1 MLIKKLLCSTL
12 IGGILFLS
20 FTSAA
25 SATTVA
31 ELEQQIAPDA
41 ASVLKEIKEANKH
54 KDNNKALQLADII
67 IEKYQGD
74 KPTLIRAYLEKVNA
88 YIALKDI
95 KSARLT
101 CETAYN
107 LDPTY
112 TECEYY
118 MGQVLRKENKYS
130 EAITF
135 FTKCIENE
143 GGKNPSHVY
152 WWRGFCFEKLK
163 DYSTALKDYQ
173 KAISIES
180 DVSTYYFSE
189 GYAYYML
196 KNYTSAAE
204 SFSKAIMFEPTYKK
218 PYIFRARCYR
228 ALGSEEQAIQDEQRA
243 NSL

>member
-12 IGGILFLS
+12 VAGILS
-20 FTSAA
+20 FSLTSAA

-54 KDNNKALQLADII
+54 GDNNKALQLADII

-74 KPTLIRAYLEKVNA
+74 NPTLIRAYLGKVIA
-88 YIALKDI
+88 YFALKDI

-118 MGQVLRKENKYS
+118 MGQVLRKE
-130 EAITF
+130 
-135 FTKCIENE
+135 
-143 GGKNPSHVY
+143 KNIVRLSL
-152 WWRGFCFEKLK
+152 FLQ
-163 DYSTALKDYQ
+163 SALKT
-173 KAISIES
+173 KGVKILAMCIGGEAS
-180 DVSTYYFSE
+180 V
-189 GYAYYML
+189 L
-196 KNYTSAAE
+196 RN
-204 SFSKAIMFEPTYKK
+204 
-218 PYIFRARCYR
+218 
-228 ALGSEEQAIQDEQRA
+228 
-243 NSL
+243 